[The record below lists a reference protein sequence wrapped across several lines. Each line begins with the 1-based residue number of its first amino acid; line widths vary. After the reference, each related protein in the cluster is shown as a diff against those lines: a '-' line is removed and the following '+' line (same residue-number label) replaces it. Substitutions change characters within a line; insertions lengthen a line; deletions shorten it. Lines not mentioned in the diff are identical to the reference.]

1 MSPNDGLAF
10 KALILAGS
18 RGGEVDPA
26 ASYAGVAH
34 KGLIVLQGQTLLAR
48 VLGAVEKAGAQA
60 IGVSANDEAIK
71 AALAGS
77 KAVVLPPSAGPS
89 QSVAD
94 GAGALGFPLVV
105 TTVDHALLKPEWITQ
120 FVSDT
125 PDWADVAVLLAPE
138 DRVRAAAPQTKRTY
152 LKFRDGRYSGCNL
165 FLLRNANALKVIA
178 VWRKVEALRKQPW
191 KIAAMLGP
199 SFLIRYALGLL
210 TLDETV
216 ARLGKLAD
224 VKAAAVRAHD
234 GLAAVDV
241 DKPSDLDLVRELVG
255 EA

>member
-1 MSPNDGLAF
+1 MSGF

-26 ASYAGVAH
+26 AAYAGVGH
-34 KGLIVLQGQTLLAR
+34 KGLIILQGRTLLER
-48 VLGAVEKAGAQA
+48 VLGAVEAAGANK
-60 IGVSANDEAIK
+60 IGVSANDEAIRTVLTDK
-71 AALAGS
+71 N
-77 KAVVLPPSAGPS
+77 VQVLPPSAGPS
-89 QSVAD
+89 ESVAD
-94 GAGALGFPLVV
+94 GARALGFPLLV
-105 TTVDHALLKPEWITQ
+105 TTVDHALLKPEWINQ
-120 FVSDT
+120 FLADT
-125 PDWADVAVLLAPE
+125 PTDADVAVLLASE
-138 DRVRAAAPQTKRTY
+138 ERVQAAAPQTKRTY

-165 FLLRNANALKVIA
+165 FLLRNETALNVIA

-210 TLDETV
+210 TLDEAV
-216 ARLGKLAD
+216 ARLGGLAD
-224 VKAAAVRAHD
+224 VNAAAVRAQD

>member
-1 MSPNDGLAF
+1 MSTF

-26 ASYAGVAH
+26 AAYAGVAH
-34 KGLIVLQGQTLLAR
+34 KGLIVLQGRTLLDR
-48 VLGAVEKAGAQA
+48 VLGAVQDAGADP
-60 IGVSANDEAIK
+60 IGVSANDAQIG
-71 AALAGS
+71 AVLAGA
-77 KAVVLPPSAGPS
+77 KARILPPSAGPS

-94 GAGALGFPLVV
+94 GAAALGFPLIV
-105 TTVDHALLKPEWITQ
+105 TTVDHALLKPDWITQ
-120 FVSDT
+120 FIADT
-125 PDWADVAVLLAPE
+125 PADADVAVLLASE
-138 DRVRAAAPQTKRTY
+138 ERVRAAAPQTKRTY

-165 FLLRNANALKVIA
+165 FLLRNENALKVIA

-199 SFLIRYALGLL
+199 SFLLRYALGLL
-210 TLDETV
+210 TLDEAV
-216 ARLGKLAD
+216 ARLGRLAD
-224 VKAAAVRAHD
+224 VKAAAVRASD

-255 EA
+255 ETPSPA

>member
-1 MSPNDGLAF
+1 MSQAF

-26 ASYAGVAH
+26 AAYAGVEH
-34 KGLIVLQGQTLLAR
+34 KGLIVLGGRTLLAR
-48 VLGAVEKAGAQA
+48 VLDATEAAGATA
-60 IGVSANDEAIK
+60 IGVSANNDAIK
-71 AALAGS
+71 IALAGS
-77 KAVVLPPSAGPS
+77 RAVVLPTAAGPS

-94 GAGALGFPLVV
+94 GATTLGFPLVV
-105 TTVDHALLKPEWITQ
+105 TTVDHALLQPEWITR
-120 FVSDT
+120 FVADT
-125 PDWADVAVLLAPE
+125 PAWADVAVLLASE
-138 DRVRAAAPQTKRTY
+138 ERVRAAAPQTKRTY

-165 FLLRNANALKVIA
+165 FLLRNENALNVIA

-216 ARLGKLAD
+216 ARLGKLAG

-255 EA
+255 EK

>member
-1 MSPNDGLAF
+1 MSQTFN
-10 KALILAGS
+10 ALILAGS

-26 ASYAGVAH
+26 AAYAGVAH
-34 KGLIVLQGQTLLAR
+34 KGLIVLQGQTLLTR
-48 VLGAVEKAGAQA
+48 VLGAVEAAGAGK
-60 IGVSANDEAIK
+60 IGVSANDETIR
-71 AALAGS
+71 AALAGTR
-77 KAVVLPPSAGPS
+77 AEVLPPAAGPS

-94 GAGALGFPLVV
+94 GAGQLGFPLVV
-105 TTVDHALLKPEWITQ
+105 TTVDHALLKSEWITQ
-120 FVSDT
+120 FVADT
-125 PDWADVAVLLAPE
+125 PASADVAVLLASE
-138 DRVRAAAPQTKRTY
+138 ERVRAAAPQTKRTY

-165 FLLRNANALKVIA
+165 FLLRNENALKVIA

-210 TLDETV
+210 TLDEAV
-216 ARLGKLAD
+216 ARLGRLAD
-224 VKAAAVRAHD
+224 VNAAAVRAHD

>member
-1 MSPNDGLAF
+1 MNHPF

-26 ASYAGVAH
+26 AAYAGVAH
-34 KGLIVLQGQTLLAR
+34 KGLIVLQGHTLLER
-48 VLGAVEKAGAQA
+48 VLGAVQAAGAET
-60 IGVSANDEAIK
+60 IGVSANDETIRS
-71 AALAGS
+71 ALAGADV
-77 KAVVLPPSAGPS
+77 KVLPPAAGPS

-94 GAGALGFPLVV
+94 GATTLGFPLVV
-105 TTVDHALLKPEWITQ
+105 TTVDHALLKPEWIAQ
-120 FVSDT
+120 FLADT
-125 PDWADVAVLLAPE
+125 PADADVAVLLASE
-138 DRVRAAAPQTKRTY
+138 ERVQAAAPQTKRTY

-165 FLLRNANALKVIA
+165 FLLRNENALNVIA

-210 TLDETV
+210 TLDEAV

-241 DKPSDLDLVRELVG
+241 DKPSDMDLVRELVG